1 MAAKCIITK
10 NGNIMSFQDLKEIM
24 IKRNCCFFFRFTIEG
39 LFYKGKTNLI
49 KPKWSAKCNDT

>member
-24 IKRNCCFFFRFTIEG
+24 IKRNCCFFSDLQLRDYFTKE
-39 LFYKGKTNLI
+39 KQT
-49 KPKWSAKCNDT
+49 S

>member
-24 IKRNCCFFFRFTIEG
+24 IKRNCFFSDLQLRDYFTKE
-39 LFYKGKTNLI
+39 KQT
-49 KPKWSAKCNDT
+49 S